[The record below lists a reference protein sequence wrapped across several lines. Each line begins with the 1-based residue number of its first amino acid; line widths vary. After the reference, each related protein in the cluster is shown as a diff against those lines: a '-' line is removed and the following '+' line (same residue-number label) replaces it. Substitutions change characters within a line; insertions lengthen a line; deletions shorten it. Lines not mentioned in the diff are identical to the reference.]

1 MWVYGAVA
9 QFGELVDQLQKREL
23 SLERGRVYTG
33 RRSPHWT
40 GRALQGRLARGVD
53 IAVCLAAR

>member
-1 MWVYGAVA
+1 MRVGGAVA
-9 QFGELVDQLQKREL
+9 QFGELVDQLQEREL
-23 SLERGRVYTG
+23 SLERGGIYAG

-40 GRALQGRLARGVD
+40 GRALQGRLACGVD